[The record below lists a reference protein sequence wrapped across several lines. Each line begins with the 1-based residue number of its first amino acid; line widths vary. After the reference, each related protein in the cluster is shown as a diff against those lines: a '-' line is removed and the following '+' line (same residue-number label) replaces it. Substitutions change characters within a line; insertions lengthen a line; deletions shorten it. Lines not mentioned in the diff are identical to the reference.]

1 MAIVDNFWLKNQ
13 RKRLA
18 GAVIYQAMG
27 QTRSRELAP
36 QVSNPRTQAQMAQR
50 VRWANLVSFYRA
62 NKSWT
67 KYAFET
73 KTQNQSEYNKF
84 MSLNVASSQV
94 YLTKSEASAGACVL
108 APYIVTQGS
117 LDAIEQN
124 LVDAGIVTNLYY
136 DANANIRPN
145 TPVNEFSNYL
155 VANNPGLRYGDQLSV
170 IRLYQLA
177 NPSSGVPYVQLR
189 KYELVLSSDNTRQIQ
204 EYLPA
209 ELLFLTTVEGKKAI
223 TIDRVGRYGAI
234 TFVLSRTVGG
244 KTYVS
249 TQRLICVGL
258 EALQTYYS
266 SDDQLRR
273 AIVSY
278 GDSGEAF
285 LSSTYAYTSQSS
297 GGATSILYATVN
309 DVNYPAGSALI
320 LPSENDTISNIILQ
334 FNGPCPIAEDYSAEI
349 VTSAGSFQIEQGG
362 GSGSSITFMDI
373 DVPRGFGG
381 ASVFAINLLAGAV
394 PYSIGFSRVIS
405 NEETIHGLE

>member
-36 QVSNPRTQAQMAQR
+36 QVSNPRTQAQMTQR

-62 NKSWT
+62 NKSWS

-73 KTQNQSEYNKF
+73 KAQNQSEYNKF

-94 YLTKSEASAGACVL
+94 YLTKSEAASGACVL
-108 APYIVTQGS
+108 APYVVTQGS

-136 DANANIRPN
+136 DDMVNLRPN
-145 TPVNEFSNYL
+145 TPVNDFSGYL

-177 NPSSGVPYVQLR
+177 NPTSGVPYVQLR
-189 KYELVLSSDNTRQIQ
+189 KYELVLSSENNRQIS

-209 ELLFLTTVEGKKAI
+209 ELLFLTDVEGKKAI
-223 TIDRVGRYGAI
+223 TIDKVGRYGAI

-258 EALQTYYS
+258 EALQAYYS
-266 SDDQLRR
+266 SEDQLRR

-278 GDSGEAF
+278 GDTAEAF
-285 LSSTYAYTSQSS
+285 LSSTYAYTSQSA
-297 GGATSILYATVN
+297 GGATSILLASLD
-309 DVNYPAGSALI
+309 DVDYPAGSSLVF
-320 LPSENDTISNIILQ
+320 PMSGGSISSLLLQ
-334 FNGPCPIAEDYSAEI
+334 FNGTAPIAESYSGTI
-349 VTSAGSFQIEQGG
+349 VTSAGNIELENGEG
-362 GSGSSITFMDI
+362 EGSAVVFTGIGIRDEFK
-373 DVPRGFGG
+373 G
-381 ASVFAINLLAGAV
+381 ATVFAINLLAGTV

-405 NEETIHGLE
+405 NEDTIHGLE

>member
-36 QVSNPRTQAQMAQR
+36 QVSNPRTQAQMTQR

-62 NKSWT
+62 NKSWS

-73 KTQNQSEYNKF
+73 KAQNQSEYNKF

-94 YLTKSEASAGACVL
+94 YLTKSEAASGACVL
-108 APYIVTQGS
+108 APYVVTQGS

-136 DANANIRPN
+136 DDTANIRPN
-145 TPVNEFSNYL
+145 TPVNDFSNYL

-177 NPSSGVPYVQLR
+177 NPTSGVPYVQLR
-189 KYELVLSSDNTRQIQ
+189 KYELVLSSDNTRQIR

-209 ELLFLTTVEGKKAI
+209 ELMFLTTVEGKKAI
-223 TIDRVGRYGAI
+223 TIDKVGRYGAI

-258 EALQTYYS
+258 EALQAYYS

-278 GDSGEAF
+278 GDTDEAF
-285 LSSTYAYTSQSS
+285 LSSTYAYTSQSA
-297 GGATSILYATVN
+297 GVATSILYASVN
-309 DVNYPAGSALI
+309 GVNYPAGSELV
-320 LPSENDTISNIILQ
+320 LPDDNITWGDVLLQ
-334 FNGPCPIAEDYSAEI
+334 FNGACPIAESYSIEV
-349 VTSAGSFQIEQGG
+349 VTSAGSFQVESGA
-362 GSGSSITFMDI
+362 GSGSTVGFI
-373 DVPRGFGG
+373 DVEVPRGFGS
-381 ASVFAINLLAGAV
+381 ATVFAINLLAGTV
-394 PYSIGFSRVIS
+394 PYSIGFVRVIR
-405 NEETIHGLE
+405 NEDTIHGLE

>member
-62 NKSWT
+62 NKSWM

-94 YLTKSEASAGACVL
+94 YLTKSEAASGACVL

-136 DANANIRPN
+136 DNNQNIRPN
-145 TPVNEFSNYL
+145 TPVKDFSNYL

-170 IRLYQLA
+170 IRLYQLS

-189 KYELVLSSDNTRQIQ
+189 KYELVLSSENSRQIS

-209 ELLFLTTVEGKKAI
+209 ELLFLTTIDGKKAI
-223 TIDRVGRYGAI
+223 TIDKTGRYGAI
-234 TFVLSRTVGG
+234 TFVLSRTIGG

-249 TQRLICVGL
+249 SQRLICVGL
-258 EALQTYYS
+258 DALQTYYS

-278 GDSGEAF
+278 GDTDEAF
-285 LSSTYAYTSQSS
+285 LSSTYAYTSQAP
-297 GGATSILYATVN
+297 GIATSILYATVN
-309 DVNYPAGSALI
+309 DVNYPAGSELS
-320 LPSENDTISNIILQ
+320 LPDENDTIGNILLQ
-334 FNGPCPIAEDYSAEI
+334 FNGQCPIAEAYTAEV
-349 VTSAGSFQIEQGG
+349 VTSAGSFQIEG
-362 GSGSSITFMDI
+362 GSGDGSAVVFTDI
-373 DVPRGFGG
+373 DVPRSFGN
-381 ASVFAINLLAGAV
+381 ASVFAINLLAGSV

-405 NEETIHGLE
+405 NEDTIHGLE